1 MAVPA
6 EHGPFPQRLYHSV
19 PPWVNAGSFFH
30 IRIRAAQDNPRP
42 LTEPKVAQALLDSVQ
57 HYHVG
62 QRWQCLV
69 FLLMPD
75 HSHALLAFPMG
86 TAMSHVIGD
95 WKRYAATKLGLIW
108 QVNYFDHR
116 IRDDHG
122 LTEKHAYILKNPVV
136 KGLCSHESE
145 WPWVWRPNGAV

>member
-6 EHGPFPQRLYHSV
+6 EHGPFHQRLYHSV

-69 FLLMPD
+69 F
-75 HSHALLAFPMG
+75 S
-86 TAMSHVIGD
+86 
-95 WKRYAATKLGLIW
+95 
-108 QVNYFDHR
+108 
-116 IRDDHG
+116 
-122 LTEKHAYILKNPVV
+122 
-136 KGLCSHESE
+136 
-145 WPWVWRPNGAV
+145 